1 MPSFKCKDIGMQD
14 NFEVK
19 DDSQDELMKVVE
31 LHAKTTH
38 KMQEIPADMK
48 EKIQKAIK
56 K

>member
-1 MPSFKCKDIGMQD
+1 MPSFKCKDIGMKD

-19 DDSQDELMKVVE
+19 DDNQDELMKMID
-31 LHAKTTH
+31 LHVQTTH
-38 KMQEIPADMK
+38 SMKEAPPELK